1 MSPTLTTQRLSLR
14 PWRDADLP
22 AFAELNAD
30 PRVMA
35 HFPNTLDRAAS
46 DALAARIRAAMAE
59 QGYGLWAVEVR
70 GGAPFIGFVGLAR
83 PRFDAPF
90 TPCVEIGWRLAQPFW
105 GHGFASE
112 AARAALAYGFQE
124 VELEEIVSFTALGN
138 VRSQGV
144 MQRIGMRRDTAGDF
158 LHPQLPADHVLALH
172 VLYRIAA
179 RGLSLPVAR
188 E

>member
-1 MSPTLTTQRLSLR
+1 MSPTLTTQRLLLR

-46 DALAARIRAAMAE
+46 DALAARIRGAMAE

-112 AARAALAYGFQE
+112 AARAALGYGFQE
-124 VELEEIVSFTALGN
+124 VGLDEIVSFTTLGN
-138 VRSQGV
+138 LRSQAV
-144 MQRIGMRRDTAGDF
+144 MQRIGMRRDAAGDF
-158 LHPQLPADHVLALH
+158 FHPQLPADHALALH
-172 VLYRIAA
+172 VLYRIGAS
-179 RGLSLPVAR
+179 GLSLPGAR

>member
-1 MSPTLTTQRLSLR
+1 MPPTLTTPRLLLR

-35 HFPNTLDRAAS
+35 HFPNVLDRAAS
-46 DALAARIRAAMAE
+46 DALAARIRAAMDE

-70 GGAPFIGFVGLAR
+70 GGSPFIGFVGLAR
-83 PRFDAPF
+83 PRFYAAF

-112 AARAALAYGFQE
+112 GARAALAYGFQE
-124 VELEEIVSFTALGN
+124 AGLDEIVSFTARGN
-138 VRSQGV
+138 LRSQAV
-144 MQRIGMRRDTAGDF
+144 MRRIGMRRDVTGDF
-158 LHPQLPADHVLALH
+158 LHPQLPADDALAPH
-172 VLYRIAA
+172 VLYRM
-179 RGLSLPVAR
+179 RERDLSLPAAR